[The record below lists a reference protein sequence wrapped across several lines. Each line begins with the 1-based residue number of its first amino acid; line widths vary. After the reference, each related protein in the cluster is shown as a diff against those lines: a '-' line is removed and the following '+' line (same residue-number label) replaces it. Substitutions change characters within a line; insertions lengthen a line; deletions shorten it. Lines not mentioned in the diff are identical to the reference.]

1 MGSSVSE
8 GHDSL
13 GTVATNVY
21 WEFVCVCVGGWGR
34 GVWGTFCVNVIF
46 YFVSGKQREGK
57 QSRIVVP
64 H

>member
-21 WEFVCVCVGGWGR
+21 KI
-34 GVWGTFCVNVIF
+34 T
-46 YFVSGKQREGK
+46 K
-57 QSRIVVP
+57 IVRAL
-64 H
+64 

>member
-1 MGSSVSE
+1 M
-8 GHDSL
+8 
-13 GTVATNVY
+13 
-21 WEFVCVCVGGWGR
+21 CVCVGGWGR